1 MGGVSAAQ
9 RPTRPGG
16 AAGSPLPA
24 AMGVGPPAIGGSMG
38 APTIGAVSSAMG
50 GMSLERPSSG
60 GGWRAANSPGAAAP
74 SAITGTTSAFAATS
88 IGAGAGGE
96 MGAFVRD
103 RAASMRGGDA
113 LETFDAAAAAAPAA
127 SAPGS
132 RAREVQAEML
142 QQGMAPVYDP
152 STAAAGGMAGGQE
165 ADGAEVGAASAG
177 TRERKRPPAANLDL
191 SDIRHFLLQPGPMD
205 GPVQCT
211 IRRMRTDKGSKS
223 HPSYSLYLEPQGG
236 AGGRTEF
243 TFLLS
248 GRKRKKKG
256 GANYMISLDEDDQA
270 RDSGNYF
277 GKVRGNFLGTQFVC
291 YDKGAN
297 PKKADESLNVSQF
310 GARQELGVV
319 NYQHNVLGM
328 RGPRKMTVAIP
339 SVDQAGRRAIFKP
352 DTKGKGSLVEA
363 MERNDENNM
372 ILMTNK
378 VRSQARAAAR
388 VEACACVAR
397 APAPACAMR
406 CDPDPTPLRA
416 RRSLAQAPKW
426 NEKENAWCLNFNG
439 RVSKASVKNFQL
451 VSDAD
456 QEHII
461 VQFGKTGEDTFT
473 MDYQW
478 PCSALQAFAICLTS
492 FDSKLACE

>member
-74 SAITGTTSAFAATS
+74 SAITGTTNAFAAPS

-152 STAAAGGMAGGQE
+152 STAAAGGVAGGQE

-211 IRRMRTDKGSKS
+211 IRRMRTDRGSKS

-319 NYQHNVLGM
+319 NYQRNVLGM

-372 ILMTNK
+372 IVMTNK
-378 VRSQARAAAR
+378 VRSQAR
-388 VEACACVAR
+388 VVAR
-397 APAPACAMR
+397 ARRARRRRRAR
-406 CDPDPTPLRA
+406 CDPDATPLRA
-416 RRSLAQAPKW
+416 RRALAQAPKW

-478 PCSALQAFAICLTS
+478 PCSALQAFSICLTS